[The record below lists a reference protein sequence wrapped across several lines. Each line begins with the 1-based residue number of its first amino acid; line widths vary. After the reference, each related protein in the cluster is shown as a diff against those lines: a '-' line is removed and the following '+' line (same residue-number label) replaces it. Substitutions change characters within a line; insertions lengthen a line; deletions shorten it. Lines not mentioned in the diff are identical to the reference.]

1 MRISRLVIDTNV
13 FVSGLIFAGSV
24 PGRVIDRAISA
35 STLVAT
41 NATVEELIAILLG
54 PKLDRVASR
63 STRQA
68 TLDRLLPILDIVEPI
83 RIIRACRDP
92 KDDKFLEAA
101 INGDADAIVTG
112 DKDLLVLH
120 PFGGVDILTPADYLA
135 GVADRE

>member
-24 PGRVIDRAISA
+24 PGRVIDRAIA
-35 STLVAT
+35 VGTLVAT
-41 NATVEELIAILLG
+41 HSTLDELIAILLG
-54 PKLDRVASR
+54 PRLDRVASR

-68 TLDRLLPILDIVEPI
+68 TLDRLLPMLDIVEPI

-135 GVADRE
+135 RLADRE

>member
-13 FVSGLIFAGSV
+13 FVSGLIFGGSV
-24 PGRVIDRAISA
+24 PGRVVDHAVLA
-35 STLVAT
+35 GTLVAT
-41 NATVEELIAILLG
+41 HATVDELIAVLLG
-54 PKLDRVASR
+54 PKLDRAASR
-63 STRQA
+63 SPRQA
-68 TLDRLLPILDIVEPI
+68 TLDRLLPMLNIVEPI

-120 PFGGVDILTPADYLA
+120 PFGGVDIVTPAGYLA
-135 GVADRE
+135 RVAEGE